1 MTDED
6 NVAIAYTM
14 TGTHEGPFEGI
25 PATGKKIKARG
36 MQIARF
42 NSDAQIQERWGSSD
56 EAGILQQIGATK
68 PTSTMDQPPAL
79 TGATA

>member
-1 MTDED
+1 
-6 NVAIAYTM
+6 
-14 TGTHEGPFEGI
+14 
-25 PATGKKIKARG
+25 

-68 PTSTMDQPPAL
+68 RTSTMDQPPAL